1 MHLFKS
7 VQRARSV
14 FTVPTEMCRPVMI
27 PRIFVTKF
35 APESHVKR
43 VPAPVVLYFRIMELA
58 SPNNNALRASVRTF
72 QENTSIKIYKQIGKA
87 KTYFGTHSNT

>member
-7 VQRARSV
+7 AQRARSV
-14 FTVPTEMCRPVMI
+14 FTVPAEMCRPVRI
-27 PRIFVTKF
+27 PRIFVTKY

-43 VPAPVVLYFRIMELA
+43 VPAPVIMYFHTMELA

-72 QENTSIKIYKQIGKA
+72 QENKKI
-87 KTYFGTHSNT
+87 HP